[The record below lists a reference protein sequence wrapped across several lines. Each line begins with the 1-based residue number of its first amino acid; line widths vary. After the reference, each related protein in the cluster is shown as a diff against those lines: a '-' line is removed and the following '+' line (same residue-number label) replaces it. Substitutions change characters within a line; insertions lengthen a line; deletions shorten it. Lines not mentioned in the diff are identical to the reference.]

1 MENITAQICASTFEA
16 GILIKNHGV
25 GGKLVLR
32 LHQPADDLLDF
43 PEWIFVSVWGQPVP
57 FQVAEESVF
66 QKDNHH
72 LVVGLEG
79 INDQEGARQLIGNA
93 CYLPGTWSEWFE
105 SESATPGTWT
115 GAKVIEVNTGQEGM
129 VTGYQD
135 IKSNP
140 VIEIDFNGKTILVPF
155 NPEYILEADQKT
167 KKLIVKIPPELF
179 SLYD

>member
-1 MENITAQICASTFEA
+1 MENITEKIRSSTFEA

-32 LHQPADDLLDF
+32 LHQPADDILDF
-43 PEWIFVSVWGQPVP
+43 PEWVFVSVWGQPVP
-57 FQVAEESVF
+57 FQVIEESVY
-66 QKDNHH
+66 QKDNRQ
-72 LVVGLEG
+72 LVIGLEG
-79 INDQEGARQLIGNA
+79 INDQEGARQLIGNT
-93 CYLPGTWSEWFE
+93 CYLPGAWSEWFV
-105 SESATPGTWT
+105 SESATPETWT
-115 GAKVIEVNTGQEGM
+115 GADVLEVNTGHEGT

-155 NPEYILEADQKT
+155 NPEYILEADLKGM
-167 KKLIVKIPPELF
+167 KLTVKIPPELF